1 MWQSG
6 VSFSGVV
13 TGIDVEA
20 DEVVV
25 VVVVASEACDMAVY
39 QGKGVQ
45 RTNAD
50 TLTRRLKLL

>member
-25 VVVVASEACDMAVY
+25 VVATRHVTWPFTK
-39 QGKGVQ
+39 GKEFKGLMQ
-45 RTNAD
+45 IHCPIT
-50 TLTRRLKLL
+50 